1 MSYYIAIDGGGTK
14 TEALLCTE
22 RGDILARAVG
32 GATNPNDIGCDE
44 SGKRLHDIMRGKLS
58 RYTFDSEWSQLAK
71 AKKEVRSLACLQKY

>member
-32 GATNPNDIGCDE
+32 GATNPNDIG
-44 SGKRLHDIMRGKLS
+44 
-58 RYTFDSEWSQLAK
+58 
-71 AKKEVRSLACLQKY
+71 